1 MVGGL
6 LGLVIRLVLSPASR
20 PNSFKS
26 HGVAIAMVM
35 DIAIAIAYLKRAGEH
50 TKV

>member
-6 LGLVIRLVLSPASR
+6 LGLVIRLVLSPSSR

-26 HGVAIAMVM
+26 HGVA
-35 DIAIAIAYLKRAGEH
+35 IAIAIAYLKRAGEH

>member
-35 DIAIAIAYLKRAGEH
+35 DIAIAYLKRAGEH